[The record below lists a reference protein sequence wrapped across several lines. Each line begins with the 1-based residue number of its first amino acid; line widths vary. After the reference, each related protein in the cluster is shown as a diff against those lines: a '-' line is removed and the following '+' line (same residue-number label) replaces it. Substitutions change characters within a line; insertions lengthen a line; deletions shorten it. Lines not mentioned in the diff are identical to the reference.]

1 MNFLVYHKI
10 LKNCAINNDDDSKKI
25 MLRLI
30 ILFILFVFIR
40 TALA

>member
-1 MNFLVYHKI
+1 MNFIVYQKFI
-10 LKNCAINNDDDSKKI
+10 RNSFNIKDNDSKKI

-30 ILFILFVFIR
+30 ILFILFVFVR